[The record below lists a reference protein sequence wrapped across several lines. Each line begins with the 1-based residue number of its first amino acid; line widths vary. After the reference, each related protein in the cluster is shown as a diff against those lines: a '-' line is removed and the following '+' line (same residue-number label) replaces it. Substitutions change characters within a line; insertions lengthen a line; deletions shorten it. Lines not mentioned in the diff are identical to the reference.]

1 MERTLKKQG
10 KQPLKR
16 RGRVDEM
23 TSLLVQE
30 LMNAATS
37 FHKLHLHVNG
47 PGSYAQHKALG
58 DLYESLPKLADDIAE
73 GYQGAC
79 EVLLD
84 CNVKMPTY
92 LKNVEEAVQYMRHI
106 SEAVTELQSIMPH
119 SEIVNQLDLV
129 KDSINSAKYKLIFLS

>member
-1 MERTLKKQG
+1 MERTLKKQN
-10 KQPLKR
+10 KQSLKR

-23 TSLLVQE
+23 TALLVQE

-84 CNVKMPTY
+84 CNV
-92 LKNVEEAVQYMRHI
+92 NGE
-106 SEAVTELQSIMPH
+106 
-119 SEIVNQLDLV
+119 V
-129 KDSINSAKYKLIFLS
+129 KDTLFGHLRESAKSAYSISLASIVKIYEKEIFREFI